1 MVEVKVRFFSE
12 EISKNKIIFSLP
24 IEKKGFRKKFKLYNL
39 RFLLKFLDKTCEIV
53 YKDLCIVEK
62 KKFKFNKNAPLLFFL
77 RSSLRILKSLLSD
90 IIIFKK
96 VPFFLD
102 ECQKYLYKCAML
114 SEKFFEK
121 NQILSIFSKKTF
133 SLSTGKI
140 TTTKNETRNSKLL
153 KKTHNISKKKNSFLE
168 SEMEVIYLFISNNL
182 GKLTS
187 TLDLNLTA
195 HSELIEQVSDHSIDI
210 QTSSKKIRIKLR
222 SIKNIRKNFT
232 FFENK
237 IFCFI
242 WISFILCYFL

>member
-1 MVEVKVRFFSE
+1 
-12 EISKNKIIFSLP
+12 
-24 IEKKGFRKKFKLYNL
+24 
-39 RFLLKFLDKTCEIV
+39 
-53 YKDLCIVEK
+53 
-62 KKFKFNKNAPLLFFL
+62 
-77 RSSLRILKSLLSD
+77 
-90 IIIFKK
+90 
-96 VPFFLD
+96 
-102 ECQKYLYKCAML
+102 
-114 SEKFFEK
+114 
-121 NQILSIFSKKTF
+121 
-133 SLSTGKI
+133 
-140 TTTKNETRNSKLL
+140 
-153 KKTHNISKKKNSFLE
+153 
-168 SEMEVIYLFISNNL
+168 MEVIYLFISNNL